1 MDLTPFV
8 DHLRHEL
15 MAAAE
20 AGGADSLALAD
31 RLTATMESA
40 VRLTLLNV
48 LSEAMDQVSDLLA
61 SATVAVRLHGVEPRF
76 EVTAQAGQISSS
88 GADEVERAEGPVPGG
103 HIRLQFPDVSSVEA
117 AAAVFPTATA
127 DPSARALYIPTD
139 GGLPTLR
146 AVLARHDEASLDAET
161 LTAHTAALD
170 ELFQTVNGCPLPGD
184 DDRPAPTQLHS

>member
-15 MAAAE
+15 MVTAE

-31 RLTATMESA
+31 RLTATMEPA

-48 LSEAMDQVSDLLA
+48 LSEAMDQVSHLLA
-61 SATVAVRLHGVEPRF
+61 SATVTVRLHGLEPRF
-76 EVTAQAGQISSS
+76 DVTAVAGQDSPS
-88 GADEVERAEGPVPGG
+88 GAGDVERAGGPVLGG
-103 HIRLQFPDVSSVEA
+103 HIRLQFPDVSSVKA
-117 AAAVFPTATA
+117 AAAVFPTATQ
-127 DPSARALYIPTD
+127 DPAARALYIPTD

-146 AVLARHDEASLDAET
+146 TVLARHDAASLDAEA

-170 ELFQTVNGCPLPGD
+170 ELFQTVNGCPLPSD
-184 DDRPAPTQLHS
+184 DDRPAPTQPPS